1 MGVVYVTLKVVG
13 PRGKSRQSRFL
24 VDSGAAYSQLPEEIW
39 KPLGLRPQTQMD
51 FTLADGSQIK
61 RSISECSFEYRGIVR
76 HSPVILGDQGDPA
89 LLGTVTLETM
99 GLVLNPFKRT
109 LQPMQMTLASG

>member
-1 MGVVYVTLKVVG
+1 MGVVYVNLKVSG
-13 PRGKSRQSRFL
+13 PRGKSRQGRFL
-24 VDSGAAYSQLPEEIW
+24 VDSGAVYSQLPQEMW
-39 KPLGLRPQTQMD
+39 KKIELKPQTEMS
-51 FTLADGSQIK
+51 FTLADGSLIT
-61 RSISECSFEYRGIVR
+61 RAISECSFEYRGIVR

-109 LQPMQMTLASG
+109 LQPMQMTLASS